1 MTTILVYEN
10 TRMVS
15 YIISTLR
22 SKSVGEQVRLIGSV
36 RTYIQNDN
44 LINLLQ
50 NYDYNSK
57 KNDAALASQLSSF
70 SGVPGLKEQVAAWL
84 NS

>member
-1 MTTILVYEN
+1 
-10 TRMVS
+10 MVS

-57 KNDAALASQLSSF
+57 KNDVALASQLSSF
-70 SGVPGLKEQVAAWL
+70 SGVPGLKDQVTAWL

>member
-1 MTTILVYEN
+1 MYEN

-15 YIISTLR
+15 HIISVLR
-22 SKSVGEQVRLIGSV
+22 SKPVGEQVRLIGNA
-36 RTYIQNDN
+36 RNYIDNDN

-70 SGVPGLKEQVAAWL
+70 SGVPGLKEKVAAWL

>member
-1 MTTILVYEN
+1 
-10 TRMVS
+10 MVS
-15 YIISTLR
+15 RIIPTLR
-22 SKSVGEQVRLIGSV
+22 NKPVGEQVRLISSA

-57 KNDAALASQLSSF
+57 KNDVALASQLSSF
-70 SGVPGLKEQVAAWL
+70 SGVPGLKEKVTAWL

>member
-70 SGVPGLKEQVAAWL
+70 SGVPGLKEQVASWL